1 MTTNTGSSI
10 RFRERTLVAGAA
22 LVLLFTASGVFSSR
36 IVGLRSSA
44 SRQSREITGSG
55 SILHEISRRP
65 SFAFGF
71 RNFLADVA
79 WLEAVQVAGE
89 RTMTAADYDALAVLI
104 ATVGNFDPA
113 FDVPYL
119 LGGLT
124 LGDSPRHV
132 PDALKILG
140 RGRKELPGDW
150 RIPFYEG
157 YIRYFSSGDP
167 AAGGMAL
174 EAASRIPG
182 SPPYLPFL
190 ASRMLA
196 EGRRPETALALLSA
210 MVGNETNAARIRAL
224 NARIRDVIA
233 ERDIQMLEGAV
244 EQFRRKTGRM
254 PGALSELVTGG
265 IVPGLPREPNGG
277 RYFLDPDGT
286 VHSDRISL
294 RLKVLRPD
302 AQR

>member
-1 MTTNTGSSI
+1 MTAGAGPFL
-10 RFRERTLVAGAA
+10 RARDRALVAGAA
-22 LVLLFTASGVFSSR
+22 FLLLLSASGYVSSA
-36 IVGLRSSA
+36 IVGMRSSP
-44 SRQSREITGSG
+44 SKRSREGAGSG
-55 SILHEISRRP
+55 SLLHEISRRP
-65 SFAFGF
+65 YFAFGF

-89 RTMTAADYDALAVLI
+89 RNMAPADYDALAVLI
-104 ATVGNFDPA
+104 PTVNNFDPM

-124 LGDSPRHV
+124 LGDSPSHV
-132 PDALKILG
+132 PDALKVLG

-150 RIPFYEG
+150 RIAFYEG
-157 YIRYFSSGDP
+157 YIRYFSAGDP
-167 AAGGMAL
+167 VAGGMAL

-210 MVGNETNAARIRAL
+210 MARNETNPARLRALDARIRE
-224 NARIRDVIA
+224 VVA

-244 EQFRRKTGRM
+244 EQFRRMTGRM
-254 PGALSELVTGG
+254 PGALSELVTEG
-265 IVPGLPREPNGG
+265 IVPALPREPNGG

-294 RLKVLRPD
+294 RLRVLRRD
-302 AQR
+302 ARG